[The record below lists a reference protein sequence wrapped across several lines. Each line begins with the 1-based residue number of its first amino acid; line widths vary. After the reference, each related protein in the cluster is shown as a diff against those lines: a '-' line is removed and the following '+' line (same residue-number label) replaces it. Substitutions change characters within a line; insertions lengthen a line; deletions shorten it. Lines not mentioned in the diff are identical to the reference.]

1 MILIAFHRGIYK
13 FWGKLVNS
21 YYCQFCRFVILYDIA
36 FASIFRTSL
45 LIASGEEAS
54 YIKTFIEEYEVSDVT
69 THGVAFTPTRRLE
82 KK

>member
-1 MILIAFHRGIYK
+1 MGEIGQFLLLS
-13 FWGKLVNS
+13 LV
-21 YYCQFCRFVILYDIA
+21 CRFVILYDIA

-69 THGVAFTPTRRLE
+69 THTPTQSSRYVQDNTKCSVTDTTR
-82 KK
+82 